1 MPFGGWPTRWLMTD
15 ERMGDRLFT
24 AIRRLPRGSGVV
36 FRHDHLPP
44 VSRERLARAV
54 ARACRRRS
62 LVLAVA
68 RDVGLARRVG
78 AELVHQPTSAAGL
91 MPVSHSAHDETEAKA
106 ARRCGA
112 VVVFVS
118 PVFPTRSHPDRVALG
133 SAEAARLAR
142 LCGGFAV
149 ALGGMDQRRF
159 AAIRTHG
166 FDGYAGIDCWL
177 E

>member
-1 MPFGGWPTRWLMTD
+1 MTD
-15 ERMGDRLFT
+15 ERMGDRLFA

-44 VSRERLARAV
+44 ASRERLARKV
-54 ARACRRRS
+54 ARACRRRG

-78 AELVHQPTSAAGL
+78 AELAHQPTGATGL
-91 MPVSHSAHDETEAKA
+91 MPVSRSVHDASEARA
-106 ARRCGA
+106 ARRSGA
-112 VVVFVS
+112 AILFVS
-118 PVFPTRSHPDRVALG
+118 PIFPTRSHPDRVALG
-133 SAEAARLAR
+133 IAEAARLAR
-142 LCGGFAV
+142 LSGGFAV
-149 ALGGMDQRRF
+149 ALGGMDERRF

-166 FDGYAGIDCWL
+166 FSGYAGIDCWL